1 MTRRTTLFYCYLFLI
16 YTFCVHLPSLN
27 VEVFYMH
34 LYNKEQAIKR
44 MNQLGQLHRPFIFII
59 NYLQDVSYIEEVT
72 AVDSTE
78 VLYNLNGFTN
88 QIISAED
95 NIATYSAK
103 TMPSLHWQPFAE
115 SFSSYQRSFNIVRQ
129 NILAGNSFLTN
140 LTCRTPVET
149 NLTLNDIYFHSKAIY
164 KLWIKD
170 RFTVFSPEI
179 FVRIHQGKISS
190 YPMKGTIDASIPSA
204 AQLLMNDP
212 KETAE
217 HATIVDL
224 IRNDLSMVA
233 NRVSVSRYR
242 YMDRLQTNRG
252 AIFQTSSEIQGILP
266 ENYQEHL
273 GDIIFRLLPAGS
285 ITGAPKKKTMQIIQE
300 AETYDRGFY
309 TGVMGYSDGIDLDS
323 AVMIRFVEQE
333 GEKMYFKS
341 GGGITCQSDVESE
354 YNEMKQKV
362 YVPIY

>member
-1 MTRRTTLFYCYLFLI
+1 MCIRDRAT
-16 YTFCVHLPSLN
+16 
-27 VEVFYMH
+27 
-34 LYNKEQAIKR
+34 
-44 MNQLGQLHRPFIFII
+44 
-59 NYLQDVSYIEEVT
+59 
-72 AVDSTE
+72 STE
-78 VLYNLNGFTN
+78 KYTPSF
-88 QIISAED
+88 
-95 NIATYSAK
+95 SAK
-103 TMPSLHWQPFAE
+103 PANSIHWQPSAE
-115 SFSSYQRSFNIVRQ
+115 SFYSYQRSFNIVRQ

-140 LTCRTPVET
+140 LTCRTPVDT
-149 NLTLNDIYFHSKAIY
+149 NLTLEDIYYHSKAIY
-164 KLWIKD
+164 KLWVKD
-170 RFTVFSPEI
+170 TFTVFSPEI

-212 KETAE
+212 KEAAE

-233 NRVSVSRYR
+233 NQVFVSRYR
-242 YMDRLQTNRG
+242 YIDTLQTNQG
-252 AIFQTSSEIQGILP
+252 AILQTSSEIQGVLP
-266 ENYQEHL
+266 ENYPEHL
-273 GDIIFRLLPAGS
+273 GELIFRLLPAGS
-285 ITGAPKKKTMQIIQE
+285 ITGAPKKKTMQIIRE

-309 TGVMGYSDGIDLDS
+309 TGIMGYSDGINLDS

-341 GGGITCQSDVESE
+341 GGGITCQSDAESE

>member
-1 MTRRTTLFYCYLFLI
+1 
-16 YTFCVHLPSLN
+16 
-27 VEVFYMH
+27 MH

-44 MNQLGQLHRPFIFII
+44 MNQLGQRHCPFVFII
-59 NYLQDVSYIEEVT
+59 NYLQDASYIEEVAT
-72 AVDSTE
+72 VDSTE
-78 VLYNLNGFTN
+78 LLYNLNGFTN
-88 QIISAED
+88 QAMSTEKYAP
-95 NIATYSAK
+95 SFPAK
-103 TMPSLHWQPFAE
+103 LANSIHWQPFAE
-115 SFSSYQRSFNIVRQ
+115 SFYSYQRSFNIVRR

-140 LTCRTPVET
+140 LTCRTPVNT
-149 NLTLNDIYFHSKAIY
+149 NLTLKDIYYHSKAIY
-164 KLWIKD
+164 KLWVKD
-170 RFTVFSPEI
+170 TFTVFSPEI

-212 KETAE
+212 KEAAE

-233 NRVSVSRYR
+233 NQVSVSRYR
-242 YMDRLQTNRG
+242 YIDRLQTNQG
-252 AIFQTSSEIQGILP
+252 AILQTSSEIQGVLP
-266 ENYQEHL
+266 ENYPEHL
-273 GDIIFRLLPAGS
+273 GELIFKLLPAGS
-285 ITGAPKKKTMQIIQE
+285 ITGAPKKKTMQIIRE

-309 TGVMGYSDGIDLDS
+309 TGIMGYSDGINLDS

>member
-1 MTRRTTLFYCYLFLI
+1 
-16 YTFCVHLPSLN
+16 
-27 VEVFYMH
+27 MH

-44 MNQLGQLHRPFIFII
+44 MNQFGQLHRPFIFII

-190 YPMKGTIDASIPSA
+190 YPMKGTIDASIPFA

-242 YMDRLQTNRG
+242 YMDRLQTNRELFFRRVLKFRVYCLK
-252 AIFQTSSEIQGILP
+252 IIRSIWEILFSDYCQP
-266 ENYQEHL
+266 V
-273 GDIIFRLLPAGS
+273 LLPVLQRKRRCRLS
-285 ITGAPKKKTMQIIQE
+285 RKLKPTTEDFIQE
-300 AETYDRGFY
+300 LWDILMAL
-309 TGVMGYSDGIDLDS
+309 I
-323 AVMIRFVEQE
+323 
-333 GEKMYFKS
+333 
-341 GGGITCQSDVESE
+341 
-354 YNEMKQKV
+354 
-362 YVPIY
+362 

>member
-1 MTRRTTLFYCYLFLI
+1 MTHRATLFYCYLFLI

-59 NYLQDVSYIEEVT
+59 NYLQDVSYIEEVA
-72 AVDSTE
+72 AVDSAE

-95 NIATYSAK
+95 DIATYSAK
-103 TMPSLHWQPFAE
+103 TVPSLHWQPFAE
-115 SFSSYQRSFNIVRQ
+115 SFSSYQRSFNIVRR

-149 NLTLNDIYFHSKAIY
+149 NLTLKDIYFHSKAIY

-204 AQLLMNDP
+204 AQLSMNDP
-212 KETAE
+212 KE
-217 HATIVDL
+217 
-224 IRNDLSMVA
+224 VA
-233 NRVSVSRYR
+233 
-242 YMDRLQTNRG
+242 
-252 AIFQTSSEIQGILP
+252 
-266 ENYQEHL
+266 
-273 GDIIFRLLPAGS
+273 
-285 ITGAPKKKTMQIIQE
+285 
-300 AETYDRGFY
+300 
-309 TGVMGYSDGIDLDS
+309 
-323 AVMIRFVEQE
+323 
-333 GEKMYFKS
+333 
-341 GGGITCQSDVESE
+341 
-354 YNEMKQKV
+354 
-362 YVPIY
+362 

>member
-1 MTRRTTLFYCYLFLI
+1 
-16 YTFCVHLPSLN
+16 
-27 VEVFYMH
+27 
-34 LYNKEQAIKR
+34 
-44 MNQLGQLHRPFIFII
+44 
-59 NYLQDVSYIEEVT
+59 
-72 AVDSTE
+72 
-78 VLYNLNGFTN
+78 
-88 QIISAED
+88 
-95 NIATYSAK
+95 
-103 TMPSLHWQPFAE
+103 
-115 SFSSYQRSFNIVRQ
+115 
-129 NILAGNSFLTN
+129 
-140 LTCRTPVET
+140 
-149 NLTLNDIYFHSKAIY
+149 
-164 KLWIKD
+164 
-170 RFTVFSPEI
+170 
-179 FVRIHQGKISS
+179 
-190 YPMKGTIDASIPSA
+190 MKGTIDASIPFA

-285 ITGAPKKKTMQIIQE
+285 ITGAPKKKTVEIIRE

-309 TGVMGYSDGIDLDS
+309 TGVMGYFDGKNLDS
-323 AVMIRFVEQE
+323 AVMIRFLEHTDGGFV
-333 GEKMYFKS
+333 YKS
-341 GGGITCQSDVESE
+341 GGGITFRSTARSE
-354 YNEMKQKV
+354 YEEMIQKI

>member
-1 MTRRTTLFYCYLFLI
+1 MD
-16 YTFCVHLPSLN
+16 LP
-27 VEVFYMH
+27 
-34 LYNKEQAIKR
+34 IKLR
-44 MNQLGQLHRPFIFII
+44 QLKTPSF
-59 NYLQDVSYIEEVT
+59 
-72 AVDSTE
+72 
-78 VLYNLNGFTN
+78 
-88 QIISAED
+88 
-95 NIATYSAK
+95 SAK
-103 TMPSLHWQPFAE
+103 PANSIHWQPSAE
-115 SFSSYQRSFNIVRQ
+115 SFYSYQRSFNIVRQ

-140 LTCRTPVET
+140 LTCRTPVDT
-149 NLTLNDIYFHSKAIY
+149 NLTLKDIYYHSKAIY
-164 KLWIKD
+164 KLWVKD
-170 RFTVFSPEI
+170 TFTVFSPEI

-212 KETAE
+212 KEAAE

-233 NRVSVSRYR
+233 NQVSVSRYR
-242 YMDRLQTNRG
+242 YIDTLQTNQG
-252 AIFQTSSEIQGILP
+252 AILQTSSEIQGILP
-266 ENYQEHL
+266 ENYPEHL
-273 GDIIFRLLPAGS
+273 GELIFRLLPAGS
-285 ITGAPKKKTMQIIQE
+285 ITGAPKKKTMQIIRE

-309 TGVMGYSDGIDLDS
+309 TGIMGYSDGINLDS

-341 GGGITCQSDVESE
+341 GGGITCQSDAESE

>member
-1 MTRRTTLFYCYLFLI
+1 
-16 YTFCVHLPSLN
+16 
-27 VEVFYMH
+27 MH

-44 MNQLGQLHRPFIFII
+44 MNQFGQLHRPFIFII

-204 AQLLMNDP
+204 AQLLMND
-212 KETAE
+212 
-217 HATIVDL
+217 
-224 IRNDLSMVA
+224 
-233 NRVSVSRYR
+233 
-242 YMDRLQTNRG
+242 
-252 AIFQTSSEIQGILP
+252 QGILP

>member
-1 MTRRTTLFYCYLFLI
+1 
-16 YTFCVHLPSLN
+16 
-27 VEVFYMH
+27 MH

-59 NYLQDVSYIEEVT
+59 NYLQDVSYIEEVA
-72 AVDSTE
+72 AVDSAE

-149 NLTLNDIYFHSKAIY
+149 NLTLKDIYFHSKAIY

-252 AIFQTSSEIQGILP
+252 VISRRVLKFRVYCLKIIRSIWEILFSGY
-266 ENYQEHL
+266 YQPV
-273 GDIIFRLLPAGS
+273 LLPVLQREKRCRLFRKLKP
-285 ITGAPKKKTMQIIQE
+285 TTE
-300 AETYDRGFY
+300 DF
-309 TGVMGYSDGIDLDS
+309 
-323 AVMIRFVEQE
+323 IRELWDIL
-333 GEKMYFKS
+333 MAL
-341 GGGITCQSDVESE
+341 I
-354 YNEMKQKV
+354 
-362 YVPIY
+362 

>member
-1 MTRRTTLFYCYLFLI
+1 MLF
-16 YTFCVHLPSLN
+16 
-27 VEVFYMH
+27 
-34 LYNKEQAIKR
+34 R
-44 MNQLGQLHRPFIFII
+44 
-59 NYLQDVSYIEEVT
+59 
-72 AVDSTE
+72 
-78 VLYNLNGFTN
+78 
-88 QIISAED
+88 
-95 NIATYSAK
+95 
-103 TMPSLHWQPFAE
+103 
-115 SFSSYQRSFNIVRQ
+115 
-129 NILAGNSFLTN
+129 
-140 LTCRTPVET
+140 
-149 NLTLNDIYFHSKAIY
+149 
-164 KLWIKD
+164 
-170 RFTVFSPEI
+170 
-179 FVRIHQGKISS
+179 S

-252 AIFQTSSEIQGILP
+252 VIFQTSSEIQGILP

-285 ITGAPKKKTMQIIQE
+285 ITGAPKRKTMQIIQE